1 MPLHDHETPIQAR
14 YNNLPLQ
21 RRSPPGSELRSHL
34 IDLLQAP
41 PQARPPLGPASNSLP
56 VTLPQLQMPRASSL
70 SDDSAHSSDYT
81 NGDNQERSNAL
92 KCREYREKNKVK
104 RREEELEYLREK
116 EKNDRLREIY
126 CKKESDIKRLK
137 EYYLDYI
144 GSKKCRRKQ
153 CRKLKTQES
162 QKDSVMTDDVT
173 QISPLVMVKA
183 EIEFDADVLVKSE
196 QVEKNPPCIASS

>member
-1 MPLHDHETPIQAR
+1 MLDEIPVLT
-14 YNNLPLQ
+14 L
-21 RRSPPGSELRSHL
+21 HL
-34 IDLLQAP
+34 IDLLQTP
-41 PQARPPLGPASNSLP
+41 VSVSLP
-56 VTLPQLQMPRASSL
+56 QIPMPRASSL
-70 SDDSAHSSDYT
+70 SEDSANSLDFA
-81 NGDNQERSNAL
+81 NEENQERSNAF

-153 CRKLKTQES
+153 CQKLKTQKHTS
-162 QKDSVMTDDVT
+162 
-173 QISPLVMVKA
+173 
-183 EIEFDADVLVKSE
+183 FD
-196 QVEKNPPCIASS
+196 